1 MKIYS
6 GLNKEKKAERSKI
19 YNALNKDEKKENEYP
34 DGQRRELFGKRAVEI
49 GKKKDAD

>member
-1 MKIYS
+1 MVNDMKFLYWEDEW
-6 GLNKEKKAERSKI
+6 N
-19 YNALNKDEKKENEYP
+19 LNKDEKKENEYP